1 MCKSCVDWGCLQFTQ
16 NSLVV
21 GLALRHGVTC
31 FVFIWVHPP
40 VKLCEIPCLPP
51 ITMISLTSSP
61 RYRIR
66 MHLFLRNTKLSSS
79 FCWFP
84 SHHDQLGKVQARRL
98 ALSADN
104 RTILLSSSKL
114 TSRIKSMKKLF
125 KSTTS
130 GDGDAAG
137 GSPGTS
143 GGEMGAFGV
152 RKVDVGLLDYV
163 QRGQHTSKFRLAR

>member
-1 MCKSCVDWGCLQFTQ
+1 
-16 NSLVV
+16 
-21 GLALRHGVTC
+21 
-31 FVFIWVHPP
+31 
-40 VKLCEIPCLPP
+40 
-51 ITMISLTSSP
+51 
-61 RYRIR
+61 

-114 TSRIKSMKKLF
+114 TSRIKSVKKLF

-130 GDGDAAG
+130 GGGDGNAAG
-137 GSPGTS
+137 GSPSTS